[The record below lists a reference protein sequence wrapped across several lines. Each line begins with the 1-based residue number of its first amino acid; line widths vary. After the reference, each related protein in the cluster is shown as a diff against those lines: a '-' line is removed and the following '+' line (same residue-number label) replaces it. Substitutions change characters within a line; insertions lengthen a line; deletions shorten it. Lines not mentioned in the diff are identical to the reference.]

1 MITLQNEHLKVQVKT
16 KGAELDSIY
25 SKETNLEYLWSGDA
39 KFWNK
44 KSPILFPVVGTLK
57 ENTYYYNNKPYK
69 LTRHG
74 FARDMEFSVTAQD
87 ENSATLTLTDSEQT
101 LQSFPYPF
109 RLDVVYSLDAN
120 SLHVTY
126 KVSNTGTD
134 NMYFSVGGHPAFK
147 VPVDK
152 KLDYHDYY
160 FEFDQTEDAYRW
172 LISSQGLINPVT
184 VPFLINSNVL
194 HVSRELFRDDALV
207 FKYLNSQKVKLK
219 SDRSKH
225 GVEVSFP
232 GFPFLGLWAA
242 PNADFVCIEPWCG
255 IADSTTSNQEFINKE
270 GINLLTPSEIFQRT
284 WSVKVF

>member
-1 MITLQNEHLKVQVKT
+1 MITLQNEHVKVQVKT

-39 KFWNK
+39 KFWSK
-44 KSPILFPVVGTLK
+44 KSPILFPIVGTLK

-101 LQSFPYPF
+101 LQSFPFPF

-120 SLHVTY
+120 SVHVTY

-194 HVSRELFRDDALV
+194 HISRELFRDDALV

-219 SDRSKH
+219 SNRSKH
-225 GVEVSFP
+225 SVEISFP

>member
-1 MITLQNEHLKVQVKT
+1 MITLENDHLKVQVKT

-25 SKETNLEYLWSGDA
+25 SKDNNLEYLWSGDA

-44 KSPILFPVVGTLK
+44 KSPILFPIVGTLK
-57 ENTYYYNNKPYK
+57 QNTYYYNNKPYT

-74 FARDMEFSVTAQD
+74 FARDMEFDV
-87 ENSATLTLTDSEQT
+87 SATSDSSATFTLKDNEST
-101 LQSFPYPF
+101 LRSFPFPF
-109 RLDVVYSLDAN
+109 TLDVIYSLEATRL
-120 SLHVTY
+120 SVTY
-126 KVSNTGTD
+126 KVTNNGSD
-134 NMYFSVGGHPAFK
+134 NMYFSIGGHPAFR

-152 KLDYHDYY
+152 NLDYHDYY
-160 FEFDQTEDAYRW
+160 FEFEQTEDAYRW
-172 LISSQGLINPVT
+172 LISSQGLIEPNT

-194 HVSRELFRDDALV
+194 HISKELFRDDALV
-207 FKYLNSQKVKLK
+207 FKYLNSKKVTLK

-225 GVEVSFP
+225 GVEINFP

-270 GINLLTPSEIFQRT
+270 GINLLTSTQIFERT
-284 WSVKVF
+284 WSVTIF

>member
-1 MITLQNEHLKVQVKT
+1 MITLQNEHLKVEVKR

-39 KFWNK
+39 EFWNK
-44 KSPILFPVVGTLK
+44 KSPILFPIVGTLK
-57 ENTYYYNNKPYK
+57 DNTYYYNNRPYK

-101 LQSFPYPF
+101 LQSFPFPF

-120 SLHVTY
+120 NLRVTY

-194 HVSRELFRDDALV
+194 HISKELFRDDALV

-270 GINLLTPSEIFQRT
+270 GINLLTPQEIFQRT
-284 WSVKVF
+284 WSIKVF